1 MSIAVI
7 WDMDG
12 VIVDTGLYHFQAW
25 KDILDPLHI
34 PFSWDDFK
42 QTFGM
47 NNYGLL
53 TKLLGHPPTAD
64 LLSEI
69 ADKKEMRFR
78 DLVKGKIKLEPGVFD
93 WIDQINK
100 HGIPQAIASSAPQA
114 NIDQLLDEL
123 SICQYFQ
130 TVVSAEK
137 MPGKP
142 DPTVFLTAASN
153 LGVAP
158 RNSIVI
164 EDSVAGLQAAHK
176 AGMKCI
182 AITSTNP
189 KHLLSTA
196 EIVIESFSTVHPSI
210 LKNLI
215 LEDKKYI

>member
-1 MSIAVI
+1 MTDIRFAVI

-12 VIVDTGLYHFQAW
+12 VIVDTGRYHFRAW
-25 KDILDPLHI
+25 KDVLEPLNI
-34 PFSWDDFK
+34 SFSWEDFR

-53 TKLLGHPPTAD
+53 TKLFGYPPTPI
-64 LLSEI
+64 LISQI
-69 ADKKEMRFR
+69 ADKKEERFR
-78 DLVKGKIKLEPGVFD
+78 ELIKGKIKLEPGVFE
-93 WIDQINK
+93 WINQISRF
-100 HGIPQAIASSAPQA
+100 GYLQAIASSAPQA

-142 DPTVFLTAASN
+142 DPTVFLSAAAN
-153 LGVAP
+153 LGVSP
-158 RNSIVI
+158 GNSIVI
-164 EDSVAGLQAAHK
+164 EDSVAGLSAAQK

-189 KHLLSTA
+189 KDLLLTA
-196 EIVIESFSTVHPSI
+196 EIVIENFSTINPSI
-210 LKNLI
+210 VRKLF
-215 LEDKKYI
+215 LEG